1 MKPGRFVIGSV
12 ILLLGFMQHVFAA
25 GYERQDVRFPC
36 QGLQCAA
43 WYYVPDGMSAEG
55 KRPAIVMAH
64 GFSAVKEMLLDNFA
78 SKFAAAGFVV
88 LVFDYRFFGESEG
101 EPRGRLLWPEQIQ
114 DYRDA
119 ITWVSLRDEVD
130 PGRIGVWGTSYSGG
144 HVLYLAAY
152 DRRIKAVVSQVPVA
166 DVWDTY
172 FAPMPADQRNGFL
185 GWLAQNRADAVANDK
200 VNYITVAAP
209 EDQPSVWPLQ
219 EWYDAFMR
227 LSRDAPSWKN
237 GITVESLETHITYEP
252 TAPIHRISPTPV
264 MMIVAS
270 EDVITPTAA
279 ATEAFKRAGEPKQ
292 LVVVPGRHFD
302 AYEGPDH
309 PAFAGPAVE
318 WFERWLMNQSV
329 AVDR

>member
-1 MKPGRFVIGSV
+1 MKAALFVIVAAVS
-12 ILLLGFMQHVFAA
+12 LLMAGQSVFAA
-25 GYERQDVRFPC
+25 GYERQDIRFTC
-36 QGLQCAA
+36 QGLSCAG
-43 WYYVPDGMSAEG
+43 WYYVPDGLSEG
-55 KRPAIVMAH
+55 EKRPAIVMAH

-78 SKFAAAGFVV
+78 SKFADAGFVV

-101 EPRGRLLWPEQIQ
+101 EQRGRLLWPEQIQ

-119 ITWVSLRDEVD
+119 ITWVSLRGEVD
-130 PGRIGVWGTSYSGG
+130 PNRIGVWGTSYSGG
-144 HVLYLAAY
+144 HVMFLAAY
-152 DRRIKAVVSQVPVA
+152 DRRIKAVVSQVPVSN
-166 DVWDTY
+166 VWDTY
-172 FAPMPADQRNGFL
+172 FDAMPVEQRNGFL
-185 GWLAQNRADAVANDK
+185 GWLASNRADAVANGN

-252 TAPIHRISPTPV
+252 AAPIHRISPTPLL
-264 MMIVAS
+264 MIVAS
-270 EDVITPTAA
+270 DDVITPTQASVSDF
-279 ATEAFKRAGEPKQ
+279 EKAGEPKK
-292 LVVVPGRHFD
+292 LIVVPGRHFD

-318 WFERWLMNQSV
+318 WFETWLMPEG
-329 AVDR
+329 AP

>member
-1 MKPGRFVIGSV
+1 MKAALFVIVAAIS
-12 ILLLGFMQHVFAA
+12 LLMAGQSVFAA
-25 GYERQDVRFPC
+25 GYERRDVRFTC
-36 QGLQCAA
+36 QGLSCAG
-43 WYYVPDGMSAEG
+43 WYYVPDGLSAGE

-78 SKFAAAGFVV
+78 SKFADAGFVV

-119 ITWVSLRDEVD
+119 ITWVSLRGEVD
-130 PGRIGVWGTSYSGG
+130 PNRIGVWGTSYSGG
-144 HVLYLAAY
+144 HVMFLAAY
-152 DRRIKAVVSQVPVA
+152 DRRIKAVVSQVPVS

-172 FAPMPADQRNGFL
+172 FDAMPVEQRNGFL
-185 GWLAQNRADAVANDK
+185 GWLASNRADAVANGN

-252 TAPIHRISPTPV
+252 AAPIHRISPTPLL
-264 MMIVAS
+264 MIVAS
-270 EDVITPTAA
+270 DDVITPTQASVSDF
-279 ATEAFKRAGEPKQ
+279 EKAGEPKK
-292 LVVVPGRHFD
+292 LIVVPGRHFD

-318 WFERWLMNQSV
+318 WFETWLMPQE
-329 AVDR
+329 AP

>member
-1 MKPGRFVIGSV
+1 MKAALFVIGAAMS
-12 ILLLGFMQHVFAA
+12 LLMAGQSVFAA
-25 GYERQDVRFPC
+25 GYERQDVRFTC
-36 QGLQCAA
+36 QGLSCAG
-43 WYYVPDGMSAEG
+43 WYYVPDGLSAGE

-78 SKFAAAGFVV
+78 SKFADAGFVV

-114 DYRDA
+114 DYRDV

-130 PGRIGVWGTSYSGG
+130 PARIGVWGTSYSGG

-172 FAPMPADQRNGFL
+172 FEPMPADQRNGFL
-185 GWLAQNRADAVANDK
+185 GWLAQNRADAVAKGK

-209 EDQPSVWPLQ
+209 VDQPSVWPLQ

-279 ATEAFKRAGEPKQ
+279 ATKAFERAGEPKK
-292 LVVVPGRHFD
+292 LIVVPGRHFD

-318 WFERWLMNQSV
+318 WFETWLMPQG
-329 AVDR
+329 AP

>member
-1 MKPGRFVIGSV
+1 VRATLFIFLAVLSLFAAGQS
-12 ILLLGFMQHVFAA
+12 VFAA
-25 GYERQDVRFPC
+25 GYERQDVRFTC
-36 QGLQCAA
+36 QGLSCAG
-43 WYYVPDGMSAEG
+43 WYYVPDGLGAGE

-78 SKFAAAGFVV
+78 SKFADAGFVV

-119 ITWVSLRDEVD
+119 ITWVSLRGEVD
-130 PGRIGVWGTSYSGG
+130 PNRIGVWGTSYSGG
-144 HVLYLAAY
+144 HVMFLAAY
-152 DRRIKAVVSQVPVA
+152 DRRIKAVVSQVPVS

-172 FAPMPADQRNGFL
+172 FDAMPVEQRNGFL
-185 GWLAQNRADAVANDK
+185 GWLASNRADAVANGN

-252 TAPIHRISPTPV
+252 AAPIHRISPTPLL
-264 MMIVAS
+264 MIVAS
-270 EDVITPTAA
+270 DDVITPTQASVSDF
-279 ATEAFKRAGEPKQ
+279 EKAGEPKK
-292 LVVVPGRHFD
+292 LIVVPGRHFD

-318 WFERWLMNQSV
+318 WFETWLMPQE
-329 AVDR
+329 AP